1 MAEVG
6 RWSGRV
12 REAVRLLVLVVARG
26 APPDLPVDPPAALQ
40 LRRAVTV
47 LTAASALFLAIVPFS
62 EHGLRQLDPVI
73 LLVGLLTA
81 LPVALA
87 VRRPLVAWRLTALLL
102 LLAPCTYP
110 PYADVTRQ
118 WGWPWVV
125 GLAVTTGF
133 VLYVLAESYDQ
144 PVLITAWAVSAVA
157 IWPHLPDPRDHFLA
171 AGLGAGVLVLGNAVR
186 LRRRA
191 DRQRVVEQARAAA
204 LEERTR
210 IARELHDVV
219 SHHMSVLVLRADAAP
234 YRLPGLAPEVRA
246 EFQLLQD
253 LARDGLTEMRRMLGA
268 LRTADDEAETAP
280 QPGLGEVEELVARF
294 RAAGTA
300 IDLDLRCGAGP
311 LPAGVGPS
319 AYGIVREALSNSARH
334 APGAAISIRLVVDA
348 DRLRITVS
356 NAAAARPALD
366 GDADADR
373 PRQGL
378 AGMAE
383 RVRVLGGTF
392 SATPAPGGG
401 FRVVAEL
408 PLDERG
414 DR

>member
-6 RWSGRV
+6 RWSRRV

-26 APPDLPVDPPAALQ
+26 APPDLTVDPGPALQ
-40 LRRAVTV
+40 LRRAVEV
-47 LTAASALFLAIVPFS
+47 LVAAAAVFLSLVPFFPTGAS
-62 EHGLRQLDPVI
+62 IDPKVP
-73 LLVGLLTA
+73 VVALLTG
-81 LPVALA
+81 LA
-87 VRRPLVAWRLTALLL
+87 VLLARRRPLVAWRLTALLL
-102 LLAPCTYP
+102 LLAPHAYP
-110 PYADVTRQ
+110 LMGDLVAL
-118 WGWPWVV
+118 WGWPWAM
-125 GLAVTTGF
+125 GLPVATGF
-133 VLYVLAESYDQ
+133 VLYSLAESYDQ
-144 PVLITAWAVSAVA
+144 PVLIAAWVVTAVA
-157 IWPHLPDPRDHFLA
+157 VRPHLPDPRDHFLA

-186 LRRRA
+186 LRRNA
-191 DRQRVVEQARAAA
+191 DRQRVAEQARAAA

-210 IARELHDVV
+210 IAKELHDVV

-234 YRLPGLAPEVRA
+234 YRLPDLTPEVRA
-246 EFQLLQD
+246 EFRLLQD

-280 QPGLGEVEELVARF
+280 QPGLGEVGELVARF

-300 IDLDLRCGAGP
+300 IDLDLRCGTGP

-334 APGAAISIRLVVDA
+334 APGAAVSIGLVVDA

-383 RVRVLGGTF
+383 RVRVLGGEF
-392 SATPAPGGG
+392 SATPAPDGG

-414 DR
+414 AR